1 MICSIMP
8 FKINLTYEALDEYQ
22 EVSEQK
28 PEPFTRNGYT
38 VIVWGG
44 AEIH

>member
-1 MICSIMP
+1 MT
-8 FKINLTYEALDEYQ
+8 FKALDEYQ

-28 PEPFTRNGYT
+28 LEPFTRNGYT